1 MGLAEA
7 DPPPPK
13 LSKGSLQGL
22 FDHCLDTS
30 FGAIGGADGGA
41 ECWDLELTLE
51 ESGDHTGGT
60 TLLGLGCIALLA
72 GEQAPPRVLLS
83 FRGGTV

>member
-13 LSKGSLQGL
+13 LLKGSLQGL
-22 FDHCLDTS
+22 FEQLPGYIFWGHRWS
-30 FGAIGGADGGA
+30 RWGA
-41 ECWDLELTLE
+41 ECWDFELTLE

-60 TLLGLGCIALLA
+60 TLLGLGCIALRA

-83 FRGGTV
+83 FPGGTV